1 MTASREDDAA
11 PKAVGDAADTP
22 EALARSASHFRWVE
36 LLQYLHVARGFDFQG
51 YKPTTLARRVRK
63 RMSMLGI
70 ESFDAYQEYI
80 ELHQDEF
87 GELFNTILINVT
99 DFFRDPESWQALRT
113 TAIAPLMAAKSNSE
127 AIRAWSAG
135 CASGEEA
142 YSIAM
147 VLAEEMGIDQFRER
161 VKIYGT
167 DIDEDALSLA
177 RHATYTDK
185 QLENVSPEL
194 RDKYFEQVDGL
205 YAFRKDLRRQ
215 VIFGRHDLIT
225 DAPISRVDLLVCRN
239 TLMYFNAETQARIL
253 GRFHFA
259 LYDTGYLFLGRAETL
274 MAQAQMFV
282 PVDLKRRISR
292 KRARGT
298 PRDVFRMGYRLGAD
312 GAGAD
317 GQEQLRANAL
327 EVSPVAQVV
336 LDANGQVVSINERA
350 RSLFG
355 LHENDAG
362 RPLRDLQLS
371 YRPVELRSVIEKAEL
386 ERRTIGV
393 KDVEWR
399 SQAGELRWLDLAVTP
414 IVGAEDHLYG
424 MLVAFTDMTGFRR
437 LQRELEQSHLELETA
452 YEELQSTNE
461 ELETTNEEL
470 QSTVEEL
477 ETTNEELQSTNE
489 ELETMNEELQS
500 TNEELETIND
510 EVRQRGEDLNHANRF
525 LESVLTSLRSGV
537 VVVDRELRIL
547 AWNRHAEE
555 LWGLR
560 SDEVSSQHLL
570 NLDIGLPVQKL
581 RAALKGCLNGESPQ
595 EQTILDAV
603 NRRGK
608 KILCQITCSP
618 LLGGEGSVAG
628 AIIVMDELSDSRLP
642 EHVTS

>member
-1 MTASREDDAA
+1 MTASPDDGATPRA
-11 PKAVGDAADTP
+11 RGDDAADTA
-22 EALARSASHFRWVE
+22 EALTQSASHFRWVE

-99 DFFRDPESWQALRT
+99 EFFRDPESWQTLRT
-113 TAIAPLMAAKSNSE
+113 TAIAPLMAAKSDSE
-127 AIRAWSAG
+127 SIRAWSAG
-135 CASGEEA
+135 CASGEET
-142 YSIAM
+142 YSVAM
-147 VLAEEMGIDQFRER
+147 VLAEELGIDQFRER

-167 DIDEDALSLA
+167 DIDEDALNVA

-215 VIFGRHDLIT
+215 VIFGRHDLMS

-253 GRFHFA
+253 NRFHFA
-259 LYDTGYLFLGRAETL
+259 LNDTGYLFLGRAETL
-274 MAQAQMFV
+274 MAQAQKFV
-282 PVDLKRRISR
+282 PVDMKRRISR
-292 KRARGT
+292 KRSRGS
-298 PRDVFRMGYRLGAD
+298 PRETFRMGGVANGD
-312 GAGAD
+312 TMEA
-317 GQEQLRANAL
+317 QEVVRAAAL

-336 LDANGQVVSINERA
+336 LDANGRVITINERA

-371 YRPVELRSVIEKAEL
+371 YRPVELRSVIERAEL
-386 ERRTIGV
+386 ERRTVGV

-399 SQAGELRWLDLAVTP
+399 SHAGEVRWLDLTVTP
-414 IVGAEDHLYG
+414 VLAVDERIHGI
-424 MLVAFTDMTGFRR
+424 LVTFTDMTGFRR
-437 LQRELEQSHLELETA
+437 LQRELEQSHMELETA

-489 ELETMNEELQS
+489 ELETMNQELQS

-510 EVRQRGEDLNHANRF
+510 EVRLRGEELNRANRF

-537 VVVDRELRIL
+537 TVVDRELRIL
-547 AWNRHAEE
+547 AWNRHTEE
-555 LWGLR
+555 LWGVR
-560 SDEVSSQHLL
+560 GDEVSGQHIL

-581 RAALKGCLNGESPQ
+581 RTALKACLSGESPQ
-595 EQTILDAV
+595 EQMVLDAV
-603 NRRGK
+603 NRRGR

-618 LLGGEGSVAG
+618 LLGGEGSITG
-628 AIIVMDELSDSRLP
+628 AIIVMDEANDSRP
-642 EHVTS
+642 SERAVTS